1 MQGQRHLFLLT
12 YMVAFAIHVS
22 LAFNIDTTN
31 TDVYTGKQEDFFGYK
46 VLQYVSGTKKG
57 IIVTAPLQLNGSGG
71 ICKSE
76 KGRTTRCFNSE
87 DINLENKTIPVKHL
101 GLSIAAD
108 SKHSQFTVCSPNVAH
123 ECNENSYLN
132 SACFKITANLQAISF
147 FTPGYQECT
156 KKTVDLIFLFD
167 GSGSMTEEEFTK
179 NKDFIVDIMNSL
191 KNSSIKFAAAQF
203 SSNYR
208 KVFDFNDYQAGT
220 ALDKLMKEPH
230 MKSLTNTHRAL
241 EFVLNDI
248 LENPESG
255 ASRDATKVLV
265 LITDGDPSDVDR
277 NKIIKRYD
285 DKSIIRFVI
294 GVKDAKLDKFEVIA
308 SQPTEKYAFKIEN
321 YNGLKGILEN
331 FQKRIFKMEGSSVA
345 RAGDIAGE
353 MSQSGFSAVFYKDIL
368 ILGSVGSNSWRGS
381 LQEVK
386 QDIVGKGSYSRQS
399 NIRSIR
405 NGDLPAYTRLNE
417 SQILDPSM
425 QNDSYMGYS
434 VSVGQR
440 NNAPLYFSGAPR
452 FDHVGRVVLFKHE
465 GEDWTAA
472 QALDG
477 DQIGSYFGAELCSV
491 DIDSDGNTDF
501 LLVGAP
507 LFYQPQ
513 ERREGQI
520 YVYALTDEMQLRN
533 ELNVTVSSMG
543 RFGTTISSLA
553 DLNGDGLRDVAVG
566 APLEDDNRG
575 AVYIYLG
582 DRHKG
587 IRSTFSQRIMGE
599 KIKPGLRFFGQAIDG
614 VNDLGEDGLP
624 DITIGSQGMAVVLR
638 SRPVFHV
645 TTHLSFLPKEISTEK
660 FDCVAKTDTSLF
672 MVTIK
677 SCFEMVET
685 TKSKAGATNSGLNIS
700 YTLNVDP
707 MRQTYRGFFETVEK
721 TRNFTNISLLTDK
734 ETCFDSPIYMPKCV
748 TDTLSP
754 LIIKLNFSQVDSE
767 TGNAIL
773 NVDSKM
779 QDVVE
784 VPFEKQC
791 AKNDTCIAELEV
803 DFNFTTPVLLV
814 SEDNYFNVTVK
825 LSNHGDDSYNTS
837 LTVYYPE
844 GLSFSRMILIE
855 ATRPTL
861 HSCLDLEG
869 VLDKTI
875 CGVSLPVYRSRSAA
889 TFKMSFYVMTGYEWN
904 ETVSMTITGQ
914 SDNTNSTKNNSLTKS
929 IPVQIEIKM
938 AITVREGTTTYLNF
952 TTEDDAPKRME
963 TIYKIS
969 NPGLKAFPVTVSLF
983 FPTKLEYNFELNDY
997 HISFQENK
1005 TQCSITDMTSD
1016 YCSPEK
1022 HCKMIMCDT
1031 FILDKESTTEF
1042 TLSGEVQFRNFKVYA
1057 ENIFLL
1063 KKYVGDS
1070 GEVKFKSFVH
1080 VRYDKQRYVLESR
1093 KQENKDGVT
1102 REKSDESGLWRSND
1116 PTMKLAEVRV
1126 EFIIPPNRQLII
1138 FTGVGVGLFL
1148 LLIIT
1153 LIMFKLG
1160 CFKRKRFPMC
1170 LEDEDQDL
1178 MVQTPTEPTPAPTNG
1193 LISQSETE
1201 GKSDPPSEAK
1211 LLPDDDHQESDSNS
1225 IQGLE

>member
-46 VLQYVSGTKKG
+46 VLQYVSGTNKG

-71 ICKSE
+71 ICKPE
-76 KGRTTRCFNSE
+76 KSQTPQCFNRK

-108 SKHSQFTVCSPNVAH
+108 SKHSQFTVCSPSVAH

-132 SACFKITANLQAISF
+132 SVCFKITDNLQAISF

-179 NKDFIVDIMNSL
+179 NKDFIVDIMDSL
-191 KNSSIKFAAAQF
+191 KNSSIKFAAVQF
-203 SSNYR
+203 SSDYR

-241 EFVLNDI
+241 KFVLDAI
-248 LENPESG
+248 LENPQSG
-255 ASRDATKVLV
+255 ASRDAKKVLV

-277 NKIIKRYD
+277 NGIIKRYD
-285 DKSIIRFVI
+285 DKNIIRFVI
-294 GVKDAKLDKFEVIA
+294 GVKAAKLDKFEAIA

-331 FQKRIFKMEGSSVA
+331 FQKRIFKMEGSSAA
-345 RAGDIAGE
+345 RAGDITGE
-353 MSQSGFSAVFYKDIL
+353 MSQSGFSAVFYNDIL

-381 LQEVK
+381 LQE
-386 QDIVGKGSYSRQS
+386 QIMSYVTVTV
-399 NIRSIR
+399 
-405 NGDLPAYTRLNE
+405 A
-417 SQILDPSM
+417 
-425 QNDSYMGYS
+425 GYS
-434 VSVGQR
+434 VSVGR
-440 NNAPLYFSGAPR
+440 KNDVPLYFSGAPR
-452 FDHVGRVVLFKHE
+452 FEHVGRVVLFKHE
-465 GEDWTAA
+465 GKDWTAA

-477 DQIGSYFGAELCSV
+477 EQIGSYFGAELCSV

-513 ERREGQI
+513 ESREGQI
-520 YVYALTDEMQLRN
+520 YVYTLTDEMQLRS

-582 DRHKG
+582 NRHKG

-624 DITIGSQGMAVVLR
+624 DITIGSQGVAVVLR

-660 FDCVAKTDTSLF
+660 FDCVAKTDKSAL
-672 MVTIK
+672 MVTITT
-677 SCFEMVET
+677 CFEMKET
-685 TKSKAGATNSGLNIS
+685 TKTTNTANTLILLYVFAGAMNSGLNIS

-707 MRQTYRGFFETVEK
+707 MRQTYRGFFETVKK
-721 TRNFTNISLLTDK
+721 TRNFTNTRLLTDK
-734 ETCFDSPIYMPKCV
+734 ETCFNSSIYMPKCV

-767 TGNAIL
+767 SGNAIL
-773 NVDSKM
+773 NVDSKT

-837 LTVYYPE
+837 LTVYYPP

-875 CGVSLPVYRSRSAA
+875 CGVSLPVYRSRSA
-889 TFKMSFYVMTGYEWN
+889 TFKMSFYIMTGYEWN

-929 IPVQIEIKM
+929 VPVQLEIKM

-969 NPGLKAFPVTVSLF
+969 NPGQKAFPVTVSLF
-983 FPTKLEYNFELNDY
+983 FPTKLEYNFELKDY

-1005 TQCSITDMTSD
+1005 TQCNITDMTSD

-1070 GEVKFKSFVH
+1070 GEVRFKSFVH

-1093 KQENKDGVT
+1093 KQE
-1102 REKSDESGLWRSND
+1102 
-1116 PTMKLAEVRV
+1116 AEVRV
-1126 EFIIPPNRQLII
+1126 EFIIPPNLQLII
-1138 FTGVGVGLFL
+1138 LTGVGVGLFL

-1153 LIMFKLG
+1153 LIMLKLG

-1178 MVQTPTEPTPAPTNG
+1178 VAETPTEPTPAPTNG

-1201 GKSDPPSEAK
+1201 GKSDPPPEAK
-1211 LLPDDDHQESDSNS
+1211 LLLDDHQEYDSNP